1 MSTQPFSIT
10 RRFQKTIYIQFTP
23 ERITVTC
30 VEDQR
35 TVEDVPLILL
45 NETKHIVA
53 FGAQARH
60 AHSNGHL
67 LVNPFTHPRMCIS
80 DFDAAEATVRI
91 FVRSV
96 LPRSLVKPAMIVHP
110 LLSYEGGLTQIE
122 IRALSDLLLNIG
134 AKQTYVWVGR
144 PLTETELRQ
153 LQFPSQE
160 GTVYERVICA

>member
-1 MSTQPFSIT
+1 MPTQPFPLV

-23 ERITVTC
+23 EWINVTC

-35 TVEDVPLILL
+35 TVEDVPVVLF
-45 NETKHIVA
+45 NEENRIIA
-53 FGAQARH
+53 FGAQAQH
-60 AHSNGHL
+60 ASSNAHR
-67 LVNPFTHPRMCIS
+67 LVNPFIHPRTCIS
-80 DFDAAEATVRI
+80 DFDAAEATVRL
-91 FVRSV
+91 FVRSI

-110 LLSYEGGLTQIE
+110 LRSYEGGLTQVE

-153 LQFPSQE
+153 LQFPIQE
-160 GTVYERVICA
+160 GTVYVRTLPL

>member
-1 MSTQPFSIT
+1 MSTQPFPFI

-23 ERITVTC
+23 DRINVTC

-35 TVEDVPLILL
+35 TVEDVPVILL
-45 NETKHIVA
+45 NEEHHIVA
-53 FGAQARH
+53 FGAQAQH
-60 AHSNGHL
+60 ASSNAYR
-67 LVNPFTHPRMCIS
+67 LVNPFIHPRTCIS
-80 DFDAAEATVRI
+80 DFDAAEATVRL

-110 LLSYEGGLTQIE
+110 LRPYEGGLTQVE

-144 PLTETELRQ
+144 TLTETELLQ

-160 GTVYERVICA
+160 GTVCARIMPV